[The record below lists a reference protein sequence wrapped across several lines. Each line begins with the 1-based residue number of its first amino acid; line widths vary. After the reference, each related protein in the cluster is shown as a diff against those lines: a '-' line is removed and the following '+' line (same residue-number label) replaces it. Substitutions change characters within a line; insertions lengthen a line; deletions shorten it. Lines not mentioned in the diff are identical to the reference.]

1 MFGNLGASL
10 ESLIDL
16 NLCCARH
23 GLVVLTV
30 LLQTLLKSGIIF
42 ILVAVE
48 LFNFSGREFIQVV
61 SRVT

>member
-23 GLVVLTV
+23 DLVIFTV
-30 LLQTLLKSGIIF
+30 LLQTLPQSGIIF
-42 ILVAVE
+42 ILVAIE
-48 LFNFSGREFIQVV
+48 LFSLSEREFIQVV
-61 SRVT
+61 CRVT